1 MIKNIAK
8 SVINYRN
15 HKIVFRASGSI
26 FCDYVY
32 AFINDDPKPGLPFY
46 MLNRNEIPKYYDEF
60 IERLGIDKNREIITE
75 KMIAE
80 ITKFFKKLYSV
91 QYWGSSL
98 NRIFQDGLRALYEKD
113 EATPNELSGKLALN
127 SSTLTGILDR
137 LEKKGLLKRELNSK
151 DRRSIIVKLTEK
163 AKTLKDGL
171 WKAYETVNGEF
182 LSVLSKEE
190 HKTLLNVLGRLE
202 NRSQEMHKEE
212 MVKDHKEKTII
223 DVVDHKANSKKKLSI
238 SLVLLQLLRVV
249 EDLVSQLL

>member
-1 MIKNIAK
+1 VIKNIAK

-113 EATPNELSGKLALN
+113 DSP
-127 SSTLTGILDR
+127 
-137 LEKKGLLKRELNSK
+137 
-151 DRRSIIVKLTEK
+151 
-163 AKTLKDGL
+163 TLKDL
-171 WKAYETVNGEF
+171 Y
-182 LSVLSKEE
+182 
-190 HKTLLNVLGRLE
+190 
-202 NRSQEMHKEE
+202 
-212 MVKDHKEKTII
+212 
-223 DVVDHKANSKKKLSI
+223 
-238 SLVLLQLLRVV
+238 
-249 EDLVSQLL
+249 DLVSGKIQHREFQEELKRLLRGRTDSILNKLTPFVKNAFVSRILCRKFSSLSLEVLIAPKRLIAFRLPKGELSVIISVLIGSTIIIKLWFSAMSRDKDFPIILAIDKFHFSRVSKPLET